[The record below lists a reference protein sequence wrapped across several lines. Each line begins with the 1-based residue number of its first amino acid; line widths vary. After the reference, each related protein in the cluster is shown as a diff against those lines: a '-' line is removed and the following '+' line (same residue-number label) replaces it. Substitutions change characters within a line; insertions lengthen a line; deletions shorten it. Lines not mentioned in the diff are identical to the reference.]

1 MIAGRYRGG
10 LANYIEVL
18 IVEDIMLTSL
28 RTVTEL
34 RARRLLLDV
43 LLIRALGGGYQQ
55 QSRPPVA
62 NK

>member
-1 MIAGRYRGG
+1 
-10 LANYIEVL
+10 VL
-18 IVEDIMLTSL
+18 IAEDIMLNSL
-28 RTVTEL
+28 RSVTEL

-55 QSRPPVA
+55 QSQSPTA